1 MFLSFFIERYLLCKK
16 RRSNVLILSRRVGE
30 AIMIGDDIIIRVME
44 IGGQVRLGIIAPR
57 EIEVHREEI
66 YQRIKAGQ
74 LEPSD

>member
-1 MFLSFFIERYLLCKK
+1 M
-16 RRSNVLILSRRVGE
+16 LILSRRVGE